1 MPITNQPIATSR
13 SMGEGAALFGLFTQT
28 MMPGLALGF
37 LVWMGLQFVFDDHR
51 KSAPVGAAVVFG
63 YWMYVGN
70 TKDKAWRN
78 MSRFVPN
85 PQTYVGSSAKC

>member
-37 LVWMGLQFVFDDHR
+37 LVWMGLQFVFDNHR
-51 KSAPVGAAVVFG
+51 ISAPFGASVVLG

-78 MSRFVPN
+78 MSRFVAQSTN
-85 PQTYVGSSAKC
+85 LCRV